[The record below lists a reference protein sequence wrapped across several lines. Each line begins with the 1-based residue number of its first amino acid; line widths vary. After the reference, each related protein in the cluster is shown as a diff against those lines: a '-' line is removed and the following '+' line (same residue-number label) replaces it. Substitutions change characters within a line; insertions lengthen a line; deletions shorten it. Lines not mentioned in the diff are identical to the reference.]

1 MNLPEP
7 HQPVTDQDR
16 EILVQQVQRAMAE
29 GHVRFEELDDRFEA
43 IYRATTHGELEAVRA
58 DLPGPPPP
66 AAPVPVHPL
75 APVTYSLFGDIKVGG
90 WISVAGDVA
99 YGSGFGDV
107 FVDLSSARLHRNCTV
122 RVRALFGDVTVILP
136 DGVQATLESTTI
148 FGDRKQLLS
157 PPVAGMPY
165 VRVVAATLFGDVKL
179 YSLSQVPE
187 GKLRKLWKA
196 LRGR

>member
-7 HQPVTDQDR
+7 HRPVTDQDR
-16 EILVQQVQRAMAE
+16 EVLVEQVQRAMAN

-66 AAPVPVHPL
+66 AAPVPVHPV
-75 APVTYSLFGDIKVGG
+75 APVTYSLFGNVKVGG

-107 FVDLSSARLHRNCTV
+107 FVDLSSARLHQDCTV
-122 RVRALFGDVTVILP
+122 RVRTIFGNATVILP
-136 DGVQATLESTTI
+136 DGVRATLESTTI
-148 FGDRKQLLS
+148 FGERTEVLS
-157 PPVAGMPY
+157 PPVAGTPY
-165 VRVVAATLFGDVKL
+165 VRVVAATLFGDVKM

-187 GKLRKLWKA
+187 GRLRRMWKT
-196 LRGR
+196 LRGK